1 MGKTEYFHGKP
12 TYLWITPVKSDKI
25 LKVATKRRLQ
35 EMMQGGEFHNF
46 VALAGGN
53 LPTSHVYVAGVL
65 KESIP
70 YFLVRFLRC

>member
-12 TYLWITPVKSDKI
+12 IYLWITPVKSDKL

-46 VALAGGN
+46 AVAGGN
-53 LPTSHVYVAGVL
+53 LPTSHAYMAGVL

-70 YFLVRFLRC
+70 YFLVRILRC